1 MALRYTLLNLSDR
14 SRPRNGFFYFPY
26 GVLTDQN
33 YTVNTSVRLHTREC
47 KNREL
52 TGFAVVLRC
61 RAALCLSGIV
71 VAGYKSTLCAAG

>member
-1 MALRYTLLNLSDR
+1 MALHYTLLNRSDR
-14 SRPRNGFFYFPY
+14 SRSGTVFHFPY
-26 GVLTDQN
+26 GALTDQG
-33 YTVNTSVRLHTREC
+33 YTVNISVRLHTCKC

-71 VAGYKSTLCAAG
+71 LAGYKSTLCATG